1 MIHYMKLNPNAF
13 HQMACGEKTIELR
26 LNDKKRQAIN
36 IDDIIAFS
44 NTSNPNETLRVKIIQ
59 IHNFANFTELYK
71 SLPLN
76 KCGYLSE
83 QLHIASPKDMEK
95 YYSITEQNE
104 YGVLGIEVE
113 LMNM

>member
-13 HQMACGEKTIELR
+13 HQMTCGKKTIELR
-26 LNDKKRQAIN
+26 LNDEKRQAIN
-36 IDDIIAFS
+36 TDDIIEFS
-44 NTSNPNETLRVKIIQ
+44 NTLNPNEILRVKIIK

-76 KCGYLSE
+76 KCGYSLE

-95 YYSITEQNE
+95 YYSTTEQNK